1 MTETGG
7 LLELGAAGDPEAKGP
22 PAADQEQGTDSSQ
35 PAYLV
40 LARKY
45 RPSTF
50 EDLLG
55 QEVLVRT
62 LTNAFEQGRIAH
74 AFLFVGVRGVGK
86 TTTARIIAR
95 GLNCLSS
102 DNPTVRPCG
111 ECASCTEALAE
122 RHLDILEIDGASHTG
137 VDDVRELTDAAHY
150 RPTTGRYKVY
160 IVDEVHMLS
169 QQAFN
174 ALLKTLEE
182 PPAHVVFIFCT
193 TEVRRVPVTVL
204 SRCQRFDLLRV
215 PQELLVEHFRRI
227 VELEAARIDDE
238 ALRLIARA
246 ADGSVRDG
254 LSILD
259 QAISHQGGV
268 IEAPA
273 TRDMLG
279 FADRTQVFDLFE
291 RIMAGEAAAALEQ
304 LTSLY
309 AAGAEPRVVLE
320 DMLGLTHWL
329 SRICVAPESAE
340 APEVPEHERTRGR
353 ELAEQLS
360 VPVLARTWQ
369 MILRALEEA
378 GSAPDSRSAIEMAVI
393 RLCFVAD
400 LPDPG
405 ALVRRLG
412 TEGAATEADPAPAA
426 AQQPAPS
433 PGGQGRAVAAMP
445 GGSQAAAE
453 PASARPPPPQGS
465 AAPATFEGL
474 IDRLRDRKHV
484 RLVYGLENYVHLV
497 RYDPHQRQLEYR
509 ASEGAPQG
517 FVESLAKNLE
527 RTTGFRWLLALV
539 QSGGQ
544 ETVREQRVKQHE
556 VRIRH
561 AEAQSIVKTA
571 RRRVRNLPDGMR
583 VGEPTVNEVRKRSV
597 AKEDQA

>member
-7 LLELGAAGDPEAKGP
+7 LLELGTAGDPEANGP
-22 PAADQEQGTDSSQ
+22 PAADQEQGTDSGQ

-111 ECASCTEALAE
+111 ACASCTEALAE

-279 FADRTQVFDLFE
+279 FADRTLVFDLFE

-353 ELAEQLS
+353 ELAEKLS

-412 TEGAATEADPAPAA
+412 AEGAATEADPAPAA
-426 AQQPAPS
+426 APHRHRR
-433 PGGQGRAVAAMP
+433 RA
-445 GGSQAAAE
+445 GK
-453 PASARPPPPQGS
+453 
-465 AAPATFEGL
+465 AAPWRPCPA
-474 IDRLRDRKHV
+474 
-484 RLVYGLENYVHLV
+484 
-497 RYDPHQRQLEYR
+497 
-509 ASEGAPQG
+509 
-517 FVESLAKNLE
+517 
-527 RTTGFRWLLALV
+527 
-539 QSGGQ
+539 
-544 ETVREQRVKQHE
+544 
-556 VRIRH
+556 
-561 AEAQSIVKTA
+561 A
-571 RRRVRNLPDGMR
+571 RRRWPSRPARGRRRPRGRRLPPRSR
-583 VGEPTVNEVRKRSV
+583 VSSIGCATASMCAWFMGSRTTFISSGTIPTSGNSNTGCRRGHRRGSSSRSQRTSNAPPGFAGYWRSYNPAGRKPCASS
-597 AKEDQA
+597 A